1 MGNVGLN
8 RGELYN
14 PKISMENHYNRTFI
28 VIIVSLLF
36 TIGIVFQGNSETFI
50 EKVNILIKT
59 HKRILAAK
67 DTVRSAEE
75 QLSVA
80 RKAWFPELSST
91 AFYGYEK
98 RNLAPGNRNTSMPPH
113 EVDLTIT
120 QPILDFGSKSSA
132 LEIAKLQ
139 IRQSNGALDATL
151 QGILLEAISAQV
163 NLISGIEIERYAK
176 RSVSNIK
183 QQAKLEDARVA
194 IGSGFSTDVLQAKAQ
209 LAGAEA
215 RFTLS
220 KGARISAQNRYRSVF
235 GSIPERNQELEQ
247 LAIPVDRLPTSIDVA
262 VSRSLKNNAQIK
274 ALTVA
279 RDAARAA
286 VKQTRA
292 AEFSPTVNL
301 ILDTKFKHN
310 VAGTSGNQIEHLIK
324 GELKYTFN
332 LGATSFNNVAAVKAD
347 YFASANRLMD
357 AQNLIEE
364 QARNAYH
371 QLNITQRNAQFLRN
385 QANISGEFLRLAR
398 KERQLGR
405 RSLLDVL
412 SGETV
417 EINASSDAS
426 NAENQVI
433 VAAYTMLFV
442 MGDLKVEDIKLK
454 ITNNLRIPAQS
465 GQ

>member
-1 MGNVGLN
+1 MIALI
-8 RGELYN
+8 RGVLFN
-14 PKISMENHYNRTFI
+14 PKIVMAINLNQKFL
-28 VIIVSLLF
+28 IIIISLLF
-36 TIGIVFQGNSETFI
+36 TVGIVFQGNSETFS
-50 EKVNILIKT
+50 EKLNVLIKS

-67 DTVRSAEE
+67 NTVKSVEE
-75 QLSVA
+75 QFFVA
-80 RKAWFPELSST
+80 GKAWFPEFSST

-98 RNLAPGNRNTSMPPH
+98 RNLAPGSRNTSMPSH

-120 QPILDFGSKSSA
+120 QPILDFGAKSSA
-132 LEIAKLQ
+132 LEIAELQ
-139 IRQSNGALDATL
+139 LRQSKFILNSTL

-183 QQAKLEDARVA
+183 QQAKLEDARVSL
-194 IGSGFSTDVLQAKAQ
+194 GSGFSTDVLQAKAQ
-209 LAGAEA
+209 LAGAQA
-215 RFTLS
+215 RYTLS
-220 KGARISAQNRYRSVF
+220 EGVRRTSENRYRSVF
-235 GSIPERNQELEQ
+235 GSLPERNQKLEQ
-247 LAIPVDRLPTSIDVA
+247 IAIPVGRLPTSIDVV
-262 VSRSLKNNAQIK
+262 VSRSLKNNAQLG
-274 ALTVA
+274 ALTIA
-279 RDAARAA
+279 RDIARAA

-301 ILDTKFKHN
+301 ILDTKYKHN
-310 VAGTSGNQIEHLIK
+310 VSGTSGNQYEHLIK

-332 LGATSFNNVAAVKAD
+332 LGGTSFNNLAAVKAN

-357 AQNLIEE
+357 AQNLVEE
-364 QARNAYH
+364 QARNAYY
-371 QLNITQRNAQFLRN
+371 QLNITQRNARFLRN

-442 MGDLKVEDIKLK
+442 MGDLKIESIKLK
-454 ITNNLRIPAQS
+454 VRNN
-465 GQ
+465 

>member
-1 MGNVGLN
+1 MRIDESLN
-8 RGELYN
+8 RGEFYN
-14 PKISMENHYNRTFI
+14 PKIVMAINLNQKFAR
-28 VIIVSLLF
+28 IIISLLF
-36 TIGIVFQGNSETFI
+36 TVGIVFQGNSETYI
-50 EKVNILIKT
+50 EKINVLIKT

-67 DTVRSAEE
+67 DTVKSVEE
-75 QLSVA
+75 QLSIA
-80 RKAWFPELSST
+80 RKAWFPEISST

-120 QPILDFGSKSSA
+120 QPILDFGAKSSA

-139 IRQSNGALDATL
+139 LRQSKLVLDATL

-183 QQAKLEDARVA
+183 QQAKLEDARVS

-215 RFTLS
+215 RYTLS
-220 KGARISAQNRYRSVF
+220 RGARSSSENRYRSVF
-235 GSIPERNQELEQ
+235 GSIPERNQKLEQ

-262 VSRSLKNNAQIK
+262 VSRSLKNNAQVK
-274 ALTVA
+274 ALTIA
-279 RDAARAA
+279 RDMARAA

-301 ILDTKFKHN
+301 ILDTKYKHN
-310 VAGTSGNQIEHLIK
+310 VTGTSGNQYEHLIK

-332 LGATSFNNVAAVKAD
+332 LGATSFNKLAAVKAN

-454 ITNNLRIPAQS
+454 VRNN
-465 GQ
+465 

>member
-1 MGNVGLN
+1 MRTNESLN
-8 RGELYN
+8 RGEFYN
-14 PKISMENHYNRTFI
+14 PKIVMAIKLNQKFI
-28 VIIVSLLF
+28 RIIIGLLF
-36 TIGIVFQGNSETFI
+36 TVGIVFQANSETYI
-50 EKVNILIKT
+50 EKVNVLIKT

-67 DTVRSAEE
+67 DTVKSVEE
-75 QLSVA
+75 QLSIA

-98 RNLAPGNRNTSMPPH
+98 RNLTPGNRNTSMPPH

-139 IRQSNGALDATL
+139 LRQSKLVLDATL
-151 QGILLEAISAQV
+151 QEILLEAISAQV

-183 QQAKLEDARVA
+183 QQAKLEDARVS

-215 RFTLS
+215 RYTLS
-220 KGARISAQNRYRSVF
+220 KGARRSSENRYRSVF

-279 RDAARAA
+279 RDTARAA

-301 ILDTKFKHN
+301 ILDTKYKHN
-310 VAGTSGNQIEHLIK
+310 VLGLSGNQIEHLIK

-332 LGATSFNNVAAVKAD
+332 LGATSFNNVAAVKAG
-347 YFASANRLMD
+347 YFASVNRLMD

-454 ITNNLRIPAQS
+454 ITNN
-465 GQ
+465 

>member
-1 MGNVGLN
+1 MKALN

-14 PKISMENHYNRTFI
+14 PKIFMVNNYIQTLI
-28 VIIVSLLF
+28 VIIISSLF
-36 TIGIVFQGNSETFI
+36 SIGIVFQGNSETYI
-50 EKVNILIKT
+50 EKVNVLIKT

-67 DTVRSAEE
+67 NTVKATEE

-80 RKAWFPELSST
+80 KKAWFPEFSTT

-98 RNLAPGNRNTSMPPH
+98 RNLAKGRGGAVSQRDTSMPPH
-113 EVDLTIT
+113 QLDLTIT
-120 QPILDFGSKSSA
+120 QPILDFGAKSSA

-139 IRQSNGALDATL
+139 LGQSNLALDTVL
-151 QGILLEAISAQV
+151 QGVLLEAIAAQV
-163 NLISGIEIERYAK
+163 GLISAIEIEGYAK
-176 RSVSNIK
+176 QSVSNIK
-183 QQAKLEDARVA
+183 RQAKLEDARVS

-215 RFTLS
+215 RYTLS
-220 KGARISAQNRYRSVF
+220 KGARSSAENRYRSVF
-235 GSIPERNQELEQ
+235 GSLPERNQKLEQ

-262 VSRSLKNNAQIK
+262 ISRSLKNNTQVR
-274 ALTVA
+274 ALTIA
-279 RDAARAA
+279 RDTARAA

-301 ILDTKFKHN
+301 ILETKYKHD
-310 VAGTSGNQIEHLIK
+310 VSGTSGTAVEHLIK

-332 LGATSFNNVAAVKAD
+332 LGATSFNNLAAVKAN
-347 YFASANRLMD
+347 YFAGANRLMD
-357 AQNLIEE
+357 AENLVEE
-364 QARNAYH
+364 QARNAYE
-371 QLNITQRNAQFLRN
+371 QLKITEKNAQFLRN

-398 KERQLGR
+398 KERRLGR

-426 NAENQVI
+426 SAENQVI
-433 VAAYTMLFV
+433 VAAYTMLSI
-442 MGDLKVEDIKLK
+442 MGDLKTENIEIKSQK
-454 ITNNLRIPAQS
+454 
-465 GQ
+465 